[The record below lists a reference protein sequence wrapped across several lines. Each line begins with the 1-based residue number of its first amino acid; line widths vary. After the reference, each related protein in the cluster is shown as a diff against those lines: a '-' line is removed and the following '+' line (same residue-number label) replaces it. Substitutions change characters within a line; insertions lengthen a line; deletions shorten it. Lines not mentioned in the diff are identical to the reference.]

1 MKQDVKNK
9 LREALV
15 GREAVEMGQFKWV
28 NLDMVRREAGAN
40 WDRLRARIYD
50 ASASFIEK
58 RLTEPDVLMRCQGGF
73 MIIFGDLEG
82 EEAAAKVEEIS
93 LALNVFFLGD
103 QLLKQLKIEAEAR
116 SVTSDELLQIVATS
130 VALEEELEAEKKAC
144 EAVDTKPSKKTT
156 SSKPGTA
163 TKRDDTDVTDWRK
176 LPAKRAEIVGEDVEE
191 AEDEVTTREACEAEW
206 RKGEGE
212 QRPVEPPVWRDNP
225 QAEASE
231 PVTILDPEA
240 VYFEKTEQWD
250 DLIFRPSWDA
260 QKNEIFIHYC
270 LARRLYK
277 GRVLYGRDT
286 LLGNNSPDLHRALDR
301 SVCLTSQK
309 AFQRR
314 YAEGKVCRI
323 GIPVHYDTIAK
334 ISDRVSYFSILQS
347 VPQQMRKFFYFRV
360 DGIPD
365 GAPVSQMQEILRS
378 MNGFGSNLL
387 ARLEFGKFD
396 LRRFE
401 GCGVDMFGCEVPN
414 RVDQQEIKDEDVGN
428 IFDLVSSAGLL
439 KAETYLDQVR
449 EYDLLLAALSS
460 GVRYFSGPIISPELA
475 MPNPKS
481 ALNIVDIHARCNPVD
496 DQDDV
501 AFI

>member
-15 GREAVEMGQFKWV
+15 GREVVEMGQFKWV
-28 NLDMVRREAGAN
+28 NLDMIRREAGDN
-40 WDRLRARIYD
+40 WNRLRNRIYD
-50 ASASFIEK
+50 ASSTFIEN
-58 RLTEPDVLMRCQGGF
+58 RLDDHDVLLRCQGGF
-73 MIIFGDLEG
+73 MIIFGVLEG
-82 EEAAAKVEEIS
+82 EEAAARVEEIS

-103 QLLKQLKIEAEAR
+103 QLLKKLKIEAEAR
-116 SVTSDELLQIVATS
+116 SVTSEELLQIVATS
-130 VALEEELEAEKKAC
+130 VALEAEHEAEKQAC
-144 EAVDTKPSKKTT
+144 EEVSRT
-156 SSKPGTA
+156 SPKV
-163 TKRDDTDVTDWRK
+163 DDTPKAATSAKHEDVDVTDWRK
-176 LPAKRAEIVGEDVEE
+176 LPPKKTENVIEDSQE
-191 AEDEVTTREACEAEW
+191 EDEVTTREDPEAQW
-206 RKGEGE
+206 RKDTTEH
-212 QRPVEPPVWRDNP
+212 RPVEPPVWRKP
-225 QAEASE
+225 PKAESSE
-231 PVTILDPEA
+231 PVVTLDPEA

-260 QKNEIFIHYC
+260 QKNEIFLHFC

-347 VPQQMRKFFYFRV
+347 VPQQMRKFFYFRI

-401 GCGVDMFGCEVPN
+401 GCGVDMFGCEIPK
-414 RVDQQEIKDEDVGN
+414 RVNQQEIRDGDVGN

-439 KAETYLDQVR
+439 KSETYLDQVR

-460 GVRYFSGPIISPELA
+460 GIRYFSGPIIAPELA

-481 ALNIVDIHARCNPVD
+481 ALNIVDIHARCNPAED
-496 DQDDV
+496 EDDV